1 MFMKKSLVQSLSVVL
16 LMTMA
21 TVGYA
26 ADKKKTAEKKTE
38 NENVVEYN
46 MDDVRNYIQ
55 TNEYKA
61 KRSNEY
67 PSLFDQLDM
76 LWHAINTNS
85 LDKTS
90 DFYTTIKAVKDK
102 YPKS

>member
-1 MFMKKSLVQSLSVVL
+1 MTHHDAIFKLYLQVISIRNDEAYDANNNIVHYDVAAVQSQVDAS
-16 LMTMA
+16 
-21 TVGYA
+21 
-26 ADKKKTAEKKTE
+26 K
-38 NENVVEYN
+38 
-46 MDDVRNYIQ
+46 
-55 TNEYKA
+55 YKEQ
-61 KRSNEY
+61 RMLEY
-67 PSLFDQLDM
+67 PFTGDQLDM